1 MNWYYTALIARN
13 QETAPV
19 DVNIWQKLIRSDN
32 LWSVL
37 AAAFV
42 LIKEIALPMKCDQM
56 ILFWWIIP
64 GFVFFWSRPAGTK
77 HISDTFKQK
86 RPKKLTTHTISK
98 FFLPYSIFSGIFPKT
113 GSNFDRDF
121 VVKSNSNEL
130 HSLWHHWNCN
140 AEKINSDDFGIVG
153 NCSNGWS
160 LAPNTLLIKS

>member
-1 MNWYYTALIARN
+1 MNWYCLALIARN

-64 GFVFFWSRPAGTK
+64 GFVFFFVQTDRHNAY
-77 HISDTFKQK
+77 ISYIFKQK
-86 RPKKLTTHTISK
+86 RPKNMTTQTIST
-98 FFLPYSIFSGIFPKT
+98 FFLPYSFQEHTHK
-113 GSNFDRDF
+113 RDAI
-121 VVKSNSNEL
+121 L
-130 HSLWHHWNCN
+130 
-140 AEKINSDDFGIVG
+140 ID
-153 NCSNGWS
+153 
-160 LAPNTLLIKS
+160 TLF

>member
-1 MNWYYTALIARN
+1 MNWYCTALIARN

-42 LIKEIALPMKCDQM
+42 LIKEISLPMKCDQM

-64 GFVFFWSRPAGTK
+64 GFMFFWSRPTQCIYLMHYQTK
-77 HISDTFKQK
+77 M
-86 RPKKLTTHTISK
+86 PKKVDNSHN
-98 FFLPYSIFSGIFPKT
+98 FLPYYIFSGIFPQT
-113 GSNFDRDF
+113 GCNFDRNFFLKID
-121 VVKSNSNEL
+121 SNEL
-130 HSLWHHWNCN
+130 HWLWHHWNCN

-160 LAPNTLLIKS
+160 PAPNTLLIKS

>member
-1 MNWYYTALIARN
+1 MSLYCTALIARN

-64 GFVFFWSRPAGTK
+64 GFMSFLPRQAGTM
-77 HISDTFKQK
+77 HLSDVFSTTKT
-86 RPKKLTTHTISK
+86 PKKLK
-98 FFLPYSIFSGIFPKT
+98 QFPIFPPTFFQGTFSQK
-113 GSNFDRDF
+113 GSNFNRDF
-121 VVKSNSNEL
+121 VLKIDSNEL
-130 HSLWHHWNCN
+130 HWLWHHWNCN